1 MVDFLQLE
9 VRIIKVKKNYRR
21 NHAFRDRFRDEVD
34 RGLTLLIKNASIN
47 ERIYNEFSEIL
58 ASTNHLENIGF
69 EASEWFQKNQEA
81 AAFFHGDN
89 D

>member
-1 MVDFLQLE
+1 M
-9 VRIIKVKKNYRR
+9 
-21 NHAFRDRFRDEVD
+21 
-34 RGLTLLIKNASIN
+34 LIKNASIN
-47 ERIYNEFSEIL
+47 ERIYKEFSEIL